1 MTGNAISKDGA
12 TTTFAKL
19 FLKPPDFYFAAA
31 AAFLS
36 SSRSSSSSFSFS
48 ILPSSKVSLQKSFFR
63 KPGQKVTFGRFSSK
77 FSLLDKSAVQIHDIK
92 CIVVVVLNKKSY
104 YDALRECRRRQL
116 ARRRQQQQRQWSLER
131 SLLTGFGPT
140 PRSLEM
146 AVDRRKGAAVI
157 RCW

>member
-36 SSRSSSSSFSFS
+36 SSRSSSSSSSFA

-63 KPGQKVTFGRFSSK
+63 KPGQKVTFGRFSPK
-77 FSLLDKSAVQIHDIK
+77 FSLFDKSAVQIHDIK
-92 CIVVVVLNKKSY
+92 CIVVVLNKKSY
-104 YDALRECRRRQL
+104 YDALREWRRRQL

-131 SLLTGFGPT
+131 SLLTGFGPP